1 MLSPITVE
9 STTLRSVT
17 LVLLATDSDA
27 LFELVDDVIGDRDT
41 VVRRVRAG
49 ADVVPVVID
58 ELPDL
63 VILDMQ
69 IGNMGGFATCIDIR
83 HQEASERIPITAV
96 MLLLDRAVDTFLAK
110 RADADGWLIK
120 PLDGFR
126 LSRAVKT
133 LVEGYSYFEG
143 EPDDDTPDE
152 DAPDEEAG
160 VQEPAEL
167 AGETV
172 DAG

>member
-1 MLSPITVE
+1 MTHPPG
-9 STTLRSVT
+9 TTLRDVT

-27 LFELVDDVIGDRDT
+27 LFELIDDVIGDQDT
-41 VVRRVRAG
+41 IVRRVRAG
-49 ADVVPVVID
+49 ADVVPVVVD

-83 HQEASERIPITAV
+83 HEEASERIPITAV
-96 MLLLDRAVDTFLAK
+96 MLLLDRAADTFLAR

-133 LVEGYSYFEG
+133 LVEGYSYFDG
-143 EPDDDTPDE
+143 EPEEEPDE
-152 DAPDEEAG
+152 AEPDGQTAPTA
-160 VQEPAEL
+160 VPAE
-167 AGETV
+167 A
-172 DAG
+172 D